1 MKSFFNFNEE
11 KNSFKDNLG
20 FLGKVNFF
28 KFING
33 NDNHTKQLNP
43 KRKRLKSIIIFSI
56 IILLGIFMIYSF
68 SLKAQSQDFKNSN
81 QLMADLSFDNAGKI
95 NNTALSGG
103 ADLII
108 KLIVG
113 LVLVSCLIYIT
124 VYLLRYFYNKKNN
137 LVNANA
143 SNLNCNL
150 IEVLESKN
158 LDINKKLFLIQISG
172 KILLLSTTDNQV
184 NLLYE
189 LKEEEAQKIILK
201 ADSINDTLNKPNFK
215 SFFSKLINN

>member
-56 IILLGIFMIYSF
+56 IILLGIFMIYYFSF
-68 SLKAQSQDFKNSN
+68 KAQSQDFKNSN

-108 KLIVG
+108 KLIIG

>member
-108 KLIVG
+108 KLIIG